1 MPAGTAI
8 LTSPDTVVTSPRPAV
23 MRSIRTSPLALRTL
37 AEPSALPMVR
47 SPLAEFT
54 VTSPPARPMPVSPD
68 AVLTWTAPAA
78 SSSRTSPDAV
88 LMLTGPA
95 VRSTVTS
102 PLAVRASREPSSPL
116 QRTSADAALSTHDEP
131 SGNRTTRSSGV
142 LLSSRTRSGTVTV
155 SVPAASSTVAA
166 AMSSSPR
173 LPACADVSDTVA
185 VVTGSA
191 CTVMLPAGSLAS
203 RVIGPGAGIS
213 QVVIVLLPSLIVG
226 LGWCAVV
233 MGRTVAQ
240 WSWAGL
246 VTARSPDEM
255 MARSAAGIAGDPLAD
270 TAAGSL
276 RSGTARPVQFMDRGM
291 DEPAIE
297 RQALARRSRLDPRL
311 KRVGQPQGDPGGAR
325 LVGAVR
331 RGGRLGRLV
340 RFRWRC

>member
-68 AVLTWTAPAA
+68 AVLTWTAP
-78 SSSRTSPDAV
+78 
-88 LMLTGPA
+88 
-95 VRSTVTS
+95 
-102 PLAVRASREPSSPL
+102 LAVRAFREPSSPL

-155 SVPAASSTVAA
+155 SVPVASSTVAA

-203 RVIGPGAGIS
+203 RVIGPGAGNS

-270 TAAGSL
+270 AAAGSL

-291 DEPAIE
+291 DEPAID